1 MISSQWVNA
10 MSEFV
15 ASHFSACQAF
25 AAHAY
30 EVSKT
35 APGYDFSYFSNHS
48 NVLANRADILGLR
61 SQEAIDYFLMAT
73 WLCMAAAEV
82 DDWPFRKYTAE
93 QRAVQRE
100 DFYQTYLHPR
110 PGPGVTQ
117 APHDNASHLGKFAG
131 SLARRDLLPPI
142 AMERLGIN
150 NELSALKYAD
160 PEVPLREGFKIS
172 SRMDSLK
179 RHFEGVHR
187 GLLDE
192 DHIIHA
198 LWNFHA
204 IFHVLT
210 VFPEKL
216 DLIDYSSLQAGV
228 AERPAPYEPTTSL
241 VKIATSQLA
250 PTSVLKLDWN
260 EGAIPPP
267 PEVCK
272 ALVQFVNAAEGT
284 FLKWYPHLS
293 GGKDLR
299 ESLTSYCGII
309 NENLMVTNGSDDALI
324 LICQSFLG
332 HGKTA
337 LVPCPTYEHFCVN
350 AVCTGASLIRA
361 SPPDVFKPDLEW
373 LISSIEIH
381 KPDLVYLVSPCN
393 PTGVQYTEDM
403 VRQLATRFEDV
414 LFLVDEGVLN
424 DPV

>member
-1 MISSQWVNA
+1 
-10 MSEFV
+10 MSAFL
-15 ASHFSACQAF
+15 ATHFQACQAF
-25 AAHAY
+25 AQHAH
-30 EVSKT
+30 EVSERN
-35 APGYDFSYFSNHS
+35 PGYDFSYFSNLS
-48 NVLANRADILGLR
+48 CVLANRAEIMGLR
-61 SQEAIDYFLMAT
+61 SQEAIDYFLMAA
-73 WLCMAAAEV
+73 WLCMAASEV
-82 DDWPFRKYTAE
+82 DSWPFLKYSAA
-93 QRAVQRE
+93 QRAIQRAE
-100 DFYQTYLHPR
+100 FYEMYLHPKA
-110 PGPGVTQ
+110 GPGVTP
-117 APHDNASHLGKFAG
+117 AAHDNASVLGKFACP
-131 SLARRDLLPPI
+131 SSRRDLLPPI

-150 NELSALKYAD
+150 NELSALKYSD

-172 SRMDSLK
+172 SRIDSLK

-204 IFHVLT
+204 IYHVLI

-216 DLIDYSSLQAGV
+216 DLIDYSSLHSGA
-228 AERPAPYEPTTSL
+228 AHRPAAYEPTTSL
-241 VKIATSQLA
+241 VKIAASQLA
-250 PTSVLKLDWN
+250 PASVLKLDWN

-267 PEVCK
+267 PTVCQ

-293 GGKDLR
+293 GGAQLR
-299 ESLTSYCGII
+299 DSLIRYCDII

-324 LICQSFLG
+324 LICQTFLG

-350 AVCTGASLIRA
+350 AVCSGASLLRL
-361 SPPDVFKPDLEW
+361 SPPDVFTSDLEW
-373 LISSIEIH
+373 LISSVETH

-403 VRQLATRFEDV
+403 VRQLATRFDQV
-414 LFLVDEGVLN
+414 LFLVDEGMFA
-424 DPV
+424 PI